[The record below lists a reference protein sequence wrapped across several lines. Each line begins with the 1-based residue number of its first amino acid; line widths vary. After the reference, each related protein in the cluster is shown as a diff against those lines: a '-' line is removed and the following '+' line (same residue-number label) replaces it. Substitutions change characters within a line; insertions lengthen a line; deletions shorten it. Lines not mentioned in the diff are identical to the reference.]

1 MVNVTHDRNYRSSI
15 LKIVFNISFFEH
27 IGLFLICAAYAIPVT
42 GRVRS
47 LDGTAEYAP
56 HGDSMGGKTVN
67 FVADPKD
74 KKRDAY
80 KPYDGKTKVDALVAI
95 VIGKVTASLWAT
107 QNQGG

>member
-1 MVNVTHDRNYRSSI
+1 MDSTVCMLLTFGLI
-15 LKIVFNISFFEH
+15 LFIFV

-47 LDGTAEYAP
+47 IDGTAEYAP

-80 KPYDGKTKVDALVAI
+80 RPYDGKTRVDALVAV
-95 VIGKVTASLWAT
+95 VIGRVTSDLCDT
-107 QNQGG
+107 QNQGGP

>member
-1 MVNVTHDRNYRSSI
+1 MARQPAT
-15 LKIVFNISFFEH
+15 L
-27 IGLFLICAAYAIPVT
+27 AAIPVT

-80 KPYDGKTKVDALVAI
+80 RPYDGKTRVDALVAI
-95 VIGKVTASLWAT
+95 VIGRVTSDLCDT
-107 QNQGG
+107 QNQGGP